1 MNFAKNIKD
10 GKASKGLLIILIF
23 AFVLSSLSSII
34 FMTNKYNV
42 IAVDDTKI
50 NINEFVK
57 ILNNEKQRRYALNQT
72 EKEADFLNSKDFM
85 FVMVSNLLREKIIN
99 KEIEFY
105 NIKEPNNV
113 ILSKI
118 AKENY
123 FYTNNKFDIGKFHK
137 LLEQYGMTEYEYIE
151 TIKNSDNISFLIS
164 LINNNRTNEFIIN
177 KIFNDTN
184 QYKDVSVFA
193 INKNLVNVQTPLI

>member
-57 ILNNEKQRRYALNQT
+57 ILNILKRVCIGALSDRK
-72 EKEADFLNSKDFM
+72 EKEQI
-85 FVMVSNLLREKIIN
+85 R
-99 KEIEFY
+99 
-105 NIKEPNNV
+105 
-113 ILSKI
+113 
-118 AKENY
+118 
-123 FYTNNKFDIGKFHK
+123 
-137 LLEQYGMTEYEYIE
+137 
-151 TIKNSDNISFLIS
+151 
-164 LINNNRTNEFIIN
+164 
-177 KIFNDTN
+177 
-184 QYKDVSVFA
+184 
-193 INKNLVNVQTPLI
+193 